1 MTTGNSVLL
10 YVCVLDRFVFHH
22 KQYHGRDKMNISG
35 HWEALLIT
43 VPLQQRD
50 GLGVLE
56 SFLVAKKSSL
66 NVYKTNQRF
75 VIAENISGVLLF
87 YLFGPTYALE
97 WYSYI

>member
-1 MTTGNSVLL
+1 M
-10 YVCVLDRFVFHH
+10 
-22 KQYHGRDKMNISG
+22 
-35 HWEALLIT
+35 IT
-43 VPLQQRD
+43 VPLRKRD
-50 GLGVLE
+50 GLSVFK

-75 VIAENISGVLLF
+75 VIAENILEVLF